1 MKTKKRILSTAL
13 AVLLGVSAVLPTANV
28 FAEPAGGGAKGSI
41 SDSNYYPP
49 INAPYMFN
57 LSNHHTKADY
67 DAGKKLTGA
76 KYNIDMVGTM
86 LKTGEIDTSIPEGSK
101 LKNGTIDEVNAQKF
115 TTPGR
120 YELKQVE
127 RPFGYLLGQ
136 GTDENGKALDKV
148 VVDFPIIDDKGQ
160 IAKTQI
166 YNIAPKFTKVEK
178 EFSFKKVNGK
188 GQALPGVGFNIYAL
202 NLAEEGK
209 YKELYGLKITG
220 KVFEK
225 DKAGLL
231 VDSGTTQADG
241 KIKWNIGTLKLAEG
255 SYLLEESSVPDGY
268 RKQNFFVTLKAK
280 AGLERT
286 AAKLEDF
293 EFVITKTNTEKT
305 PVSSGAIEGLTI
317 TNYNVPTPG
326 NGDGTTGDA
335 EFSKKVVN
343 IEDKTTVQEGQNY
356 TSETVLKA
364 KDHAQFKLT
373 FKTPQDVKDYDM
385 LRYVDDLDKSYTL
398 IKESVVVKAGNETNP
413 TWVKVVK
420 EDNKLGLDLIEKEED
435 AKNVPAGQE
444 VTVEFV
450 VKVNRNVAVH
460 GNTVNNGL
468 TVQWQATPNN
478 PIIDEN
484 GKDPEPDPNNNPPTH
499 TGTNNIDPKDQTKT
513 KIINSK
519 TTIRTKDLKSKENI
533 PNGTFIIEKK
543 DEQGNYKKVDITPEI
558 KTNKDGEVVIEDLPT
573 GEYRI
578 VNTKAPDGYKR
589 KAAPQ
594 EFSIASKPED
604 GKKTIEN
611 ERIFYYD
618 KDDKVG
624 LLPSTGTLG
633 TLPYLLSATLLLG
646 AFVVFR
652 KRNAEE
658 R

>member
-28 FAEPAGGGAKGSI
+28 FADGAKSTVGP
-41 SDSNYYPP
+41 DYYYPST
-49 INAPYMFN
+49 NAPYMFN
-57 LSNHHTKADY
+57 LSNHHNKADY

-76 KYNIDMVGTM
+76 KYDLKMVGKM
-86 LKTGEIDTSIPEGSK
+86 LKTGAMEKIDPAEEELTK
-101 LKNGTIDEVNAQKF
+101 ATIDEVNKKELS
-115 TTPGR
+115 TPGR
-120 YELKQVE
+120 YELTQVE

-136 GTDENGKALDKV
+136 GTDEHGKALDKV

-160 IAKTQI
+160 IAKTQV

-178 EFSFKKVNGK
+178 DFSFKKVNSK

-209 YKELYGLKITG
+209 YNELYGSKLTG
-220 KVFEK
+220 NKNFK
-225 DKAGLL
+225 DNLSKLL
-231 VDSGTTQADG
+231 IDSGTTDAEG
-241 KIKWNIGTLKLAEG
+241 KIAWNSGTLKLAEG
-255 SYLLEESSVPDGY
+255 SYFLEESSVPSGY
-268 RKQNFFVTLKAK
+268 RKQHFFVTLKAK

-293 EFVITKTNTEKT
+293 EFVITKANTEKT
-305 PVSSGAIEGLTI
+305 PISSGAIENLTI
-317 TNYNVPTPG
+317 TNYNLPTPG
-326 NGDGTTGDA
+326 NGDGTSGDA

-343 IEDKTTVQEGQNY
+343 IGDKTTVQEGQNY
-356 TSETVLKA
+356 TAETVLKA

-373 FKTPQDVKDYDM
+373 FKTPQDVQDYET
-385 LRYVDDLDKSYTL
+385 LRYVDDLDSAYTL
-398 IKESVVVKAGNETNP
+398 IKESVVIKAGNETNP
-413 TWVKVVK
+413 SWVKTVNQ
-420 EDNKLGLDLIEKEED
+420 DNKLGLELIKDPAD

-460 GNTVNNGL
+460 GSTVNNGL
-468 TVQWQATPNN
+468 EAFWGYTPKY
-478 PIIDEN
+478 PGVDPN
-484 GKDPEPDPNNNPPTH
+484 GKDPEPDTSSDNTPNSEDSSKK
-499 TGTNNIDPKDQTKT
+499 IDPKDQTKT
-513 KIINSK
+513 EIINSK

-543 DEQGNYKKVDITPEI
+543 DEKGDYKKLNITPEI
-558 KTNKDGEVVIEDLPT
+558 KTDTNGEVVIEDLPT

-578 VNTKAPDGYKR
+578 VNTKTPDGYKR

-594 EFSIASKPED
+594 EFTIGSKPED

-618 KDDKVG
+618 KDDTVG

-633 TLPYLLSATLLLG
+633 TLPYLLSAGLLLG
-646 AFVVFR
+646 VFVALR
-652 KRNAEE
+652 KRNAEQN
-658 R
+658 